1 MKPTELKKDLY
12 WTGICDTE
20 LRVFDIIMET
30 EFGTT
35 YNSYLIKGS
44 KKTALIETAKY
55 KFFDSYVKK
64 LESLTD
70 LSKIDY
76 IIVNHTEPDHA
87 GSVEKLI
94 ELNPNIKIVG
104 TAAALGFLKNIVNR
118 DFYSIAVKEND
129 VLSLGDKNLR
139 FMILPNLHWP
149 DTMYTYL
156 EEEQVLFT
164 CDSFGSHYS
173 FDGILLSEVTDE
185 EGYKSAA
192 KYYFDN
198 IIGPFKPYM
207 RKALKR
213 IEDLPVS
220 MICTGHGPVIDC
232 RVREIIGWRD
242 EWSRETNPNTEKTVI
257 IPYVS
262 AYGYTKEMAMEE
274 ATRCLNCKHQPCKS
288 GCPVGVPIPEFIHHV
303 AEGEFEEAYQTIT
316 RENALPAICGRVCPQ
331 ENQCEGKCVRGI
343 KTESVGIGRLE
354 RFVADYHRE
363 HGKPAEL
370 KIEKNGKKVAVIGSG
385 PAGITCAGELAKK
398 GYDVT
403 VFEALHKTG
412 GVLSYGIPEFR
423 LPKKLVQSEVDG
435 VAALGVDFETNVVV
449 GRSIT
454 IDELQEQGYQGI
466 FVGSGAGLPRFQGI
480 PGENLNGVYA
490 ANEFLTRVNLM
501 KGYQF
506 PDHPTPVKVTDTV
519 CVIGAG
525 NVAMDAARTAKRLGA
540 KNVYIVYRRGPEEVP
555 ARAEEVH
562 HAKEEGIIFKLLTNP
577 VKIEGEDGWVKSM
590 ECVEMELGEPDA
602 SGRRRPIAK
611 EGSNFTIETGTVIV
625 AIGQSPNPL
634 IRHTTPGLDCQSWGG
649 IIVDEDSMKT
659 SKDGV
664 YAGGDV
670 VTGAATV
677 ILAMGAG
684 KKAAKAMDEYLQNK

>member
-1 MKPTELKKDLY
+1 MD
-12 WTGICDTE
+12 
-20 LRVFDIIMET
+20 
-30 EFGTT
+30 
-35 YNSYLIKGS
+35 
-44 KKTALIETAKY
+44 
-55 KFFDSYVKK
+55 
-64 LESLTD
+64 
-70 LSKIDY
+70 
-76 IIVNHTEPDHA
+76 
-87 GSVEKLI
+87 
-94 ELNPNIKIVG
+94 
-104 TAAALGFLKNIVNR
+104 
-118 DFYSIAVKEND
+118 
-129 VLSLGDKNLR
+129 
-139 FMILPNLHWP
+139 
-149 DTMYTYL
+149 
-156 EEEQVLFT
+156 
-164 CDSFGSHYS
+164 
-173 FDGILLSEVTDE
+173 
-185 EGYKSAA
+185 
-192 KYYFDN
+192 
-198 IIGPFKPYM
+198 
-207 RKALKR
+207 
-213 IEDLPVS
+213 
-220 MICTGHGPVIDC
+220 
-232 RVREIIGWRD
+232 
-242 EWSRETNPNTEKTVI
+242 
-257 IPYVS
+257 
-262 AYGYTKEMAMEE
+262 
-274 ATRCLNCKHQPCKS
+274 

-506 PDHPTPVKVTDTV
+506 PNHPTPVKVTDTV

-525 NVAMDAARTAKRLGA
+525 NVAMDAARTALRLGA
-540 KNVYIVYRRGPEEVP
+540 EVHIVYRRSEEELP

-562 HAKEEGIIFKLLTNP
+562 HAKEEGIIFDLLTNP
-577 VKIEGEDGWVKSM
+577 TEVLTDDKGNVTGIKCVK
-590 ECVEMELGEPDA
+590 MELGEPDA
-602 SGRRRPIAK
+602 SGRRKPVEVPDSEFVMDLDAVIM
-611 EGSNFTIETGTVIV
+611 SLGT
-625 AIGQSPNPL
+625 SPNPL
-634 IRHTTPGLDCQSWGG
+634 ISSTTKGLEINKRKC
-649 IIVDEDSMKT
+649 IVAEEANGQT
-659 SKDGV
+659 SKEGV
-664 YAGGDV
+664 YAGGDA

-684 KKAAKAMDEYLQNK
+684 KAAAKGIDEYLSK